1 MNTRSRF
8 PLNEMIAPALLL
20 MLALSGAGWA
30 LPQGLPPWRS
40 VAIVSAWLG
49 TGLLVGSLLLMV
61 RGPRLA
67 ALLGGL
73 DVQYRWHHR
82 SGTLAYVLLL
92 LHPLAIAL
100 DAWTQSPQRAWQALA
115 PWFQSWPL
123 WLGWA
128 GLLCLMLG
136 LATTFSLNLPY
147 RRWRA
152 LHYLPGIGVLCGLL
166 HVWALLGEPGALWV
180 FMALAVLA
188 LCWRLFGV
196 DLGIAAHAYRVRS
209 VVKPAARMIEAVLD
223 PCGARL
229 RVVPGQ
235 FVFAAFGNGPHFH
248 GCGEFHPFTV
258 SGIGADGS
266 LAVGIKALG
275 PCSTHVQALESG
287 VLVRL
292 EGPFGNFLAGR
303 HSSAQLWIAGGIG
316 ITPFLAVLRRER
328 LAHPTT
334 LIYLY
339 RSDAD
344 AAYLEELKVL
354 AAADSALTLI
364 TMRADGAPDF
374 DALLGNIEDV
384 SGRVVHLCGPAPLI
398 DAARASL
405 DRHGVPGASIHF
417 ERFDFR

>member
-1 MNTRSRF
+1 M
-8 PLNEMIAPALLL
+8 PLRLLL
-20 MLALSGAGWA
+20 VLLALALIGAGWA
-30 LPQGLPPWRS
+30 LPAALSPWRS
-40 VAIVSAWLG
+40 VSIVSAWLG

-67 ALLGGL
+67 AFLGGL

-82 SGTLAYVLLL
+82 SGTVAYVLLL

-100 DAWTQSPQRAWQALA
+100 DAGAQSPQLAWQALA
-115 PWFQSWPL
+115 PWFQRWPL

-128 GLLCLMLG
+128 GLLCLMFG
-136 LATTFSLNLPY
+136 LATTFSFDLPY

-152 LHYLPGIGVLCGLL
+152 LHYLAGFGVLCGLL
-166 HVWALLGEPGALWV
+166 HVWAVAGEPGALWL
-180 FMALAVLA
+180 FIALAVFA

-209 VVKPAARMIEAVLD
+209 VAKPAARMIEAVLE

-229 RVVPGQ
+229 RVEPGQ
-235 FVFAAFGNGPHFH
+235 FVFAAFGDGPHFH

-275 PCSTHVQALESG
+275 PCSSHLQALAAG
-287 VLVRL
+287 VLLRL

-303 HSSAQLWIAGGIG
+303 HSSPQLWIAGGIG
-316 ITPFLAVLRRER
+316 ITPFLAALRRER
-328 LAHPTT
+328 LTHPTT

-344 AAYLEELKVL
+344 AAYLDELKTL
-354 AAADSALTLI
+354 AAAERTLTLI
-364 TMRADGAPDF
+364 SMRADGAPDF
-374 DALLGNIEDV
+374 DALLGNIEHV
-384 SGRVVHLCGPAPLI
+384 SGRVVCLCGPAPLI